1 MLTSTYT
8 LVALS
13 IEQNAV
19 RGALQALADELRA
32 LPGDYAT
39 LAASRAAQLCTS
51 LRRAVDN
58 CHWRKLDKFL
68 VPVLRHSSGAAGA
81 LLQDLER
88 LSAEASAAM
97 ALAEACV
104 GGGERP
110 VDRERFCGAVEACI
124 AALRQRLEREE
135 HELFPLARGTV
146 GDDAWFAIANQMLAH
161 DAYVQERRG
170 HGHPAHPKH
179 GHAHGNVHGSAHGHA
194 RARHGLADGG
204 RIEREPPHPEA
215 RRHPRLSI
223 AN

>member
-13 IEQNAV
+13 IEQNAA

-32 LPGDYAT
+32 LPGDDAA
-39 LAASRAAQLCTS
+39 LAPGRAAQLCAS
-51 LRRAVDN
+51 LRRVVDD

-68 VPVLRHSSGAAGA
+68 VPVLRHSSRAADG

-104 GGGERP
+104 GSGERP
-110 VDRERFCGAVEACI
+110 VERERFCAAVEACI
-124 AALRQRLEREE
+124 AALRRRLEREE

-146 GDDAWFAIANQMLAH
+146 RGDAWFAIANQMLAH

-170 HGHPAHPKH
+170 HAHRHPASGQH
-179 GHAHGNVHGSAHGHA
+179 GHAHVHG
-194 RARHGLADGG
+194 RARLGLADGA
-204 RIEREPPHPEA
+204 RFERDLPLPEA
-215 RRHPRLSI
+215 RRHPNLSA